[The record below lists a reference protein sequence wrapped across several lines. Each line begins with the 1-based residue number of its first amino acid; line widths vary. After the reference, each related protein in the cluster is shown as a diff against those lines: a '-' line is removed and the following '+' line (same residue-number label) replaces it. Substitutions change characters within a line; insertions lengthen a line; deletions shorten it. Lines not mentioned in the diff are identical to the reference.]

1 MLHDLL
7 ARYGPGLVFVNVLAA
22 SLGLPVPALPTV
34 IMVGASIMLAHGAIW
49 PHLIFVL
56 VLSVCASLLGDAAWF
71 GAGRRYGGKTLSTL
85 CKLSL
90 SRDACV
96 KQTERFF
103 GRWGVRVLVVAKFI
117 PGLSMVSVPLAGAMG
132 VRLSA
137 FLKHDGV
144 GAALWACA
152 GLALGAS
159 CAYQLDALFAALG
172 LYGSEAGSLAAVA
185 LALYIAYRW
194 WRRHALLK
202 TLETAR
208 MSVNALH
215 AALQAGAPLVIF
227 DIRSPEKRQLDPYV
241 IPGAQFADER
251 QLDSIAA
258 RFERNRQLVIYC
270 SCPNE
275 VSAAWMAQRLRQLG
289 FLDAIPLLGGLE
301 AWRDAGWP
309 LAPLSQAGAAAP
321 AAQPLGA
328 AGTLAAPPCPG
339 GEVCAAAPPPAAIM
353 PAGAAGA
360 APGELQAVPQTAQ
373 QAGALAHDA
382 ASLGGV

>member
-1 MLHDLL
+1 MMD
-7 ARYGPGLVFVNVLAA
+7 A
-22 SLGLPVPALPTV
+22 PTLM
-34 IMVGASIMLAHGAIW
+34 MVGASIMLAHGAIW

-71 GAGRRYGGKTLSTL
+71 SAGRRYGGKTLSTL

-132 VRLSA
+132 VRLGA

-152 GLALGAS
+152 GLALGVS
-159 CAYQLDALFAALG
+159 CADQLDALFAALG

-185 LALYIAYRW
+185 LAIYIAYRW

-208 MSVNALH
+208 MSVDELH
-215 AALQAGAPLVIF
+215 AALQAGAPLAVF

-258 RFERNRQLVIYC
+258 RFERTRQLVIYC

-309 LAPLSQAGAAAP
+309 LAPLAQAGAAAP
-321 AAQPLGA
+321 AAQRLGA
-328 AGTLAAPPCPG
+328 AGALASAPCPG
-339 GEVCAAAPPPAAIM
+339 GNVCAAAGPQAAVM
-353 PAGAAGA
+353 PAGGSGA
-360 APGELQAVPQTAQ
+360 APGDLQAVPQTAQ
-373 QAGALAHDA
+373 QVGALAHDA
-382 ASLGGV
+382 ANLGGA